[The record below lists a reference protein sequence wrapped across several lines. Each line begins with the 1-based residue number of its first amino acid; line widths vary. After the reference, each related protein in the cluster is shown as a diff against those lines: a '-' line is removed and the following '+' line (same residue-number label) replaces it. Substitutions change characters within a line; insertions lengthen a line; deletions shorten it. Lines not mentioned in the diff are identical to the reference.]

1 MSRPLLSWTPA
12 QAIQVQRKY
21 VSSDYNI
28 SAMQRFVLLFSPQTW
43 PMCFLSLRCT
53 SIVGWKSARMMLTVR
68 SVVPSFVS
76 IPQYT

>member
-1 MSRPLLSWTPA
+1 MSRPLPSWTPA

-28 SAMQRFVLLFSPQTW
+28 SATQRFVFFPPTDLA
-43 PMCFLSLRCT
+43 MCFLSLRCT
-53 SIVGWKSARMMLTVR
+53 SIVGWKSARMTLIVR

>member
-43 PMCFLSLRCT
+43 LCVFSHSDVLLLL
-53 SIVGWKSARMMLTVR
+53 GGNLHE
-68 SVVPSFVS
+68 
-76 IPQYT
+76 